1 MKPKKQ
7 NLKFIIGICTLIYA
21 ALMLFCLHYSA
32 YKALFPKGTF
42 MELFDVTL
50 TGIQSHPLSLVHA
63 PTGFAT
69 TAIFITL
76 AYGLA
81 IFYLIADSQ
90 RNKHIRED
98 IANGS
103 AKWNVEE
110 DKYNK
115 VYSSPPA
122 KKEYNGETNMIMTH
136 TIRLNMDT
144 RKTRRNCNM
153 VVIGGSGSGKSRF
166 LVKPNLCEMPLNCSF
181 VVTDPS
187 GEMIQS
193 TGKMLSDAGYKIKC
207 FNLVNMQASNC
218 YNPLKYIKT
227 EDDIIVLVDCILKNT
242 SDPNKTG
249 GDDFWEKAQQMML
262 NAFIGALWK
271 YGGKKDPNDPDDRH
285 GTFTFNG
292 NNNVPQT
299 LLSVMD
305 LMRCCTVEENPKAGS
320 TTKTNPTDEAFN
332 KLRVDLKEK
341 FGLDNDFCLKQ
352 YDGFKMGAGKTL
364 KSILISAIARLS
376 AFDVEGLRRL
386 TCTDNIELDK
396 IGDEKT
402 ALFIILPTAQ
412 GTFNFVSSMM
422 YSQLFQSLYYHA
434 EKECLGNY
442 VVYDSSGEAVK
453 IFPIPHFEE
462 EYVDNDAEAEEI
474 ELDEVVITK
483 KSKAKKLAKNALKNK
498 NKAIQMSEED
508 QMNASVEENYNEDAI
523 NEKVKDSLSALNA
536 TSAQLKEQGI
546 AEAKKAANDF
556 ISAAKKVKVL
566 KKGSK
571 YITKVDDEI
580 IGWYGSEK
588 FARTHAERLKNCT
601 VKALG
606 LRLPFHVRL
615 MMDEFAN
622 IGEIPDFT
630 QKLSTMRKYEI
641 SCTIILQSLSQI
653 KKMYEKDWGTIL
665 GNCDSLLF
673 LGCPEYETQ
682 EYISKRLGKAT
693 VKVRN
698 TSVSKG
704 SKGGHSLSYN
714 LTARD
719 LMTPEEVGLMGDQE
733 CLYFLRGIDPF
744 RVPKFKYETHPNYQY
759 TGDASFDNIYN
770 FRPPALSQEE
780 KDIISD
786 SSQMIYSPT
795 LATNTS
801 TTPPLARK
809 TSLASS
815 SDDNYVNT
823 FNNQNQSSSGF
834 NVGPATSANVV
845 ESANISGSDIINNK
859 SERRSNSTNTVHNT
873 SRISKSYSSL
883 SHNSDPSF
891 YQREDEKRI
900 AMING
905 STNDKQ
911 ESEKVFKEMNEHEI
925 FSSAIA
931 LQESLV
937 LNTFFDDDDDDDI
950 IEENLFTSS
959 KPTTSSNT

>member
-1 MKPKKQ
+1 MKPRKQ
-7 NLKFIIGICTLIYA
+7 NIKFLIFISTVIYA
-21 ALMLFCLHYSA
+21 FLILFGLHYCA
-32 YKALFPKGTF
+32 YQAVYTKATTT
-42 MELFDVTL
+42 ELIRL
-50 TGIQSHPLSLVHA
+50 ILNRIQSQPFTFIHTPD
-63 PTGFAT
+63 GFLGVMFFLT
-69 TAIFITL
+69 V

-81 IFYLIADSQ
+81 IFYLIADNQ

-103 AKWNVEE
+103 AKWNIDEN
-110 DKYNK
+110 KYNK
-115 VYSSPPA
+115 TYSSPHG
-122 KKEYNGETNMIMTH
+122 KIEYNGETNMIMTH

-193 TGKMLSDAGYKIKC
+193 TGKMLSDAGYKIKS
-207 FNLVNMQASNC
+207 FNLVNMKASNC

-271 YGGKKDPNDPDDRH
+271 YGGKKDPNDPNDKH

-292 NNNVPQT
+292 NSNVPQT

-305 LMRCCTVEENPKAGS
+305 LMRCCTVEENPKAGA

-453 IFPIPHFEE
+453 VFPIPHFEE
-462 EYVDNDAEAEEI
+462 EFVDNDADAEEI
-474 ELDEVVITK
+474 ELAEVVIDK
-483 KSKAKKLAKNALKNK
+483 KSKKKAKKLLKNK
-498 NKAIQMSEED
+498 NKAIQLNEED
-508 QMNASVEENYNEDAI
+508 KLNNDVDDNYDEKAI
-523 NEKVKDSLSALNA
+523 NDKIQEKLNTLNSSSAKI
-536 TSAQLKEQGI
+536 KEEGI
-546 AEAKKAANDF
+546 AEAKKLANEF
-556 ISAAKKVKVL
+556 VTNAKNVKVL

-571 YITKVDDEI
+571 YITKVNDEI
-580 IGWYGSEK
+580 VGWYGSEK
-588 FARTHAERLKNCT
+588 FARTHAERLKNCS
-601 VKALG
+601 VKTLG

-698 TSVSKG
+698 SSVSKG
-704 SKGGHSLSYN
+704 SKGSHSLSYN

-733 CLYFLRGIDPF
+733 CLYFLRGVDPF
-744 RVPKFKYETHPNYQY
+744 RVPKFKYETHHNYQY
-759 TGDASFDNIYN
+759 TGDASVDNLYD

-786 SSQMIYSPT
+786 SSQMLFSPDINNDIGNNNKSNI
-795 LATNTS
+795 LLRS
-801 TTPPLARK
+801 D
-809 TSLASS
+809 SGYIS
-815 SDDNYVNT
+815 SDSDFIDGYVKNM
-823 FNNQNQSSSGF
+823 QAQAKSSGI
-834 NVGPATSANVV
+834 NIGPADV
-845 ESANISGSDIINNK
+845 ESAGISGDDIMNRK
-859 SERRSNSTNTVHNT
+859 SNS
-873 SRISKSYSSL
+873 ISSPVPLKLHGKNKINSSL
-883 SHNSDPSF
+883 DSKKYN
-891 YQREDEKRI
+891 
-900 AMING
+900 AMINSG
-905 STNDKQ
+905 AKDEATSQ
-911 ESEKVFKEMNEHEI
+911 KVFEEMNENDI
-925 FSSAIA
+925 FSAAIA

-937 LNTFFDDDDDDDI
+937 LNSFLDDDDDDDI
-950 IEENLFTSS
+950 IEENMFSSS
-959 KPTTSSNT
+959 KPVTSTSNQ